1 MTKSRYSVLRQR
13 SRERGQVLI
22 LAVLAMVIL
31 TTAVLVLF
39 DVQRI
44 MRGKIKVM
52 SGIDAAALTGA
63 AWQKNSLNLIGELNL
78 VKACDVLISDA
89 LYGIGGNPD
98 DYMKLQL
105 PQNPTPAEIE
115 AAVEKARQELAQLK
129 NSADMLTEMQVRI
142 AFVGP
147 LIGFGAAQQAAKN
160 NGLPSNYN
168 CNQYLIDL
176 YGEIHNPE
184 TYGNPAIA
192 PQIYYGYS
200 WRMPYAAM
208 IQEILGGLDAASA
221 TGAAVGT
228 SVRHIG
234 MPRLYTDPPTKPN
247 FIAYLQMRIIFDAI
261 AANDWCMLQ
270 ALLDADYSEKWWG
283 SIKVD
288 RNEEFLGGSEILPIH
303 VNYVTG
309 QQVYDFAND
318 AGYLD
323 DAVKRKKGRDSL
335 LVKLSGHYNDLDPVS
350 SNGEL
355 NPDDADLKFNPL
367 PSITWA
373 VFGEQWRSYGNAGI
387 SSDDWEKY
395 LRSGFREG
403 MDYYSGALSYFSVS
417 VPNRTLTRNTNP
429 AEALR
434 RQTAASDNGNP
445 LWRRMGRYAD
455 RAARAQRRSS
465 TVGIRFSATAK
476 PFGIL
481 KAQDGSVHHPF
492 AAAMVLPVFTQTAL
506 IPVALE
512 RSYGTAMDDRA
523 WILYLTEFL
532 PALGMSDTLEDA
544 QRYMKPEHYQ
554 TVKDAGYIDL
564 IRKLAD
570 PAWRAEGIRWL
581 NSEATGYDKYDE
593 YGNFIGHVTQT
604 LNRDH
609 CLDWGSGGGGYRTG
623 PGELH

>member
-270 ALLDADYSEKWWG
+270 ALLDADYSGKWWG

>member
-1 MTKSRYSVLRQR
+1 MTKSRYSVWRQR

-78 VKACDVLISDA
+78 VKACNVLISDT
-89 LYGIGGNPD
+89 LYGIGGNPG

-105 PQNPTPAEIE
+105 PQDPTPAEIE
-115 AAVEKARQELAQLK
+115 AAVGKARQELAQLK

-270 ALLDADYSEKWWG
+270 ALLDADYSGKWWG
-283 SIKVD
+283 NIKVD

-335 LVKLSGHYNDLDPVS
+335 LVKLSGHYNDLDPVN

-355 NPDDADLKFNPL
+355 NPDDADQKFNPL

-434 RQTAASDNGNP
+434 RQTAATDNGNP

-492 AAAMVLPVFTQTAL
+492 AASMVLPVFTQTAL

-512 RSYGTAMDDRA
+512 RSYGTAMEDRA

-544 QRYMKPEHYQ
+544 QKYMKPEHYQ
-554 TVKDAGYIDL
+554 TVKEAGYIDL

>member
-78 VKACDVLISDA
+78 VKACDVLISDT
-89 LYGIGGNPD
+89 LYGIGGNPG

-270 ALLDADYSEKWWG
+270 ALLDADYSGKWWG

-335 LVKLSGHYNDLDPVS
+335 LVKLSGHYNVLDPVS

>member
-270 ALLDADYSEKWWG
+270 ALLDADYSGKWWG

-445 LWRRMGRYAD
+445 LWRRMGWYAD

>member
-270 ALLDADYSEKWWG
+270 ALLDADYSGKWWG

-554 TVKDAGYIDL
+554 TVKEAGYIDL

>member
-1 MTKSRYSVLRQR
+1 MTKSCYSVLRQR

-270 ALLDADYSEKWWG
+270 ALLDADYSGKWWG

>member
-228 SVRHIG
+228 SVRHIE

-270 ALLDADYSEKWWG
+270 ALLDADYSGKWWG

>member
-192 PQIYYGYS
+192 PQIYYGFS

-270 ALLDADYSEKWWG
+270 ALLDADYSGKWWG

>member
-63 AWQKNSLNLIGELNL
+63 AWQKNSLNLIGELKL

-270 ALLDADYSEKWWG
+270 ALLDADYSGKWWG

-445 LWRRMGRYAD
+445 LWRRMGWYAD

>member
-105 PQNPTPAEIE
+105 LQNPTPAEIE

-129 NSADMLTEMQVRI
+129 NSADMLTEMQVRT

-270 ALLDADYSEKWWG
+270 ALLDADYSGKWWG

-445 LWRRMGRYAD
+445 LWRRMGWYAD

>member
-270 ALLDADYSEKWWG
+270 ALLDADYSGKWWG

-445 LWRRMGRYAD
+445 LWRRMGRSAD

>member
-168 CNQYLIDL
+168 CNQYLVDL

-270 ALLDADYSEKWWG
+270 ALLDADYSGKWWG

>member
-89 LYGIGGNPD
+89 LYGIGGNPG

-270 ALLDADYSEKWWG
+270 ALLDADYSGKWWG

>member
-89 LYGIGGNPD
+89 LYGIGGNPG

-270 ALLDADYSEKWWG
+270 ALLDADYSGKWWG

-355 NPDDADLKFNPL
+355 NPDDVDLKFNPL

>member
-89 LYGIGGNPD
+89 LYGIGGNPA

-270 ALLDADYSEKWWG
+270 ALLDADYSGKWWG

-355 NPDDADLKFNPL
+355 NPDDVDLKFNPL

>member
-270 ALLDADYSEKWWG
+270 ALLDADYSGKWWG

-323 DAVKRKKGRDSL
+323 DAVKRKKRRDSL

-492 AAAMVLPVFTQTAL
+492 AAAMVLPVFPQTAL